1 MKRLLVPVLLLTCVT
16 AEAAPTQK
24 QLRECLSIDDMTK
37 ERLDC
42 YDKLVPPEPKA
53 TTRKARSVSECRFI
67 KEEDARLICFN
78 GFTAGTRSSGSSKP
92 IAAPVNPGAPK
103 GSPKD

>member
-37 ERLDC
+37 ERLNC
-42 YDKLVPPEPKA
+42 YDKLVPPEPKSDD
-53 TTRKARSVSECRFI
+53 TQGQIGLRMSVYKGGRPTLLRRRK
-67 KEEDARLICFN
+67 LPQ
-78 GFTAGTRSSGSSKP
+78 AG
-92 IAAPVNPGAPK
+92 V
-103 GSPKD
+103 